1 MAPGILLVFKFKMS
15 LEANFMQFLF
25 VLLGLRLCMKRLIHW
40 SAAAGIDDFLQ
51 SVLHSLQHFGML
63 VGDVIFFLLVLAEV
77 EKCKFWS
84 RGICEFVG
92 NDSIAFTLGVV
103 AL

>member
-1 MAPGILLVFKFKMS
+1 MS
-15 LEANFMQFLF
+15 SEANFVQFVR
-25 VLLGLRLCMKRLIHW
+25 VLLGVHWWIKRLIRRP
-40 SAAAGIDDFLQ
+40 AATGIDDFLK

-63 VGDVIFFLLVLAEV
+63 VGDVNLFQLVHAEV

>member
-15 LEANFMQFLF
+15 SEENFVQFVR
-25 VLLGLRLCMKRLIHW
+25 VLLGFRWWIKRLIRW
-40 SAAAGIDDFLQ
+40 PAATGIDDFLK

-63 VGDVIFFLLVLAEV
+63 VGDVIFFLLVFTEV

-84 RGICEFVG
+84 RSICEFVG